1 MKGIWKGG
9 EYKGWGREKGKGK
22 GGDGTEKGRMEVKGT
37 GLRCVRGG
45 SANGDLEQ
53 KEVKRGCGREGS
65 IKDEEGRK
73 VGEREGM
80 GWWKEEGRLWGVR
93 GGGVVWHAI
102 N

>member
-1 MKGIWKGG
+1 
-9 EYKGWGREKGKGK
+9 
-22 GGDGTEKGRMEVKGT
+22 MEVKGT

-80 GWWKEEGRLWGVR
+80 GW
-93 GGGVVWHAI
+93 
-102 N
+102 